1 LETPRGIC
9 GIILEKY
16 VKGGENMKG
25 KSRILEEYEVNPHT
39 LMLKP
44 IEYGAKT
51 FTEIIEMED
60 IILSPFKPMDILKKS
75 CEFFGS
81 SYQGRKDGTK
91 ELTGISYKAPIMLN
105 PQMSMFLFPTTS
117 PVKSEC
123 MWISHSHVTSYAA
136 AENGQTSVTFQNRES
151 HLIPISYS
159 SFENQML
166 RTSNLRIAY
175 SQRVSEMES
184 KYTMKSFY
192 LKNKTNA

>member
-16 VKGGENMKG
+16 VKGGENMKD

-123 MWISHSHVTSYAA
+123 MWISHSHVTSYSA